1 MFAADDS
8 DPKSSLDRYIVRW
21 WKSHKSVSERACE
34 EFRVCKRQITVIQ
47 STYLPPD
54 NYSPHPRHINGVGH
68 SFPSSEGCL
77 STGYNRTYHPAVI
90 TGTAILCPIFNS
102 GARSSNELH
111 WHDLKIGYH
120 DNNPSNDC
128 RVACPI
134 KWLKIYP
141 CLAKIM
147 MIQSVLSSNYPLLC
161 IDCFSWSGYL
171 GTASDS
177 TNYHIP

>member
-1 MFAADDS
+1 MKNFVS
-8 DPKSSLDRYIVRW
+8 VNVKSQSFS
-21 WKSHKSVSERACE
+21 SHIFHQTIIHHICVLLTELVIRFHHRKGACQ
-34 EFRVCKRQITVIQ
+34 RVIIGRIT
-47 STYLPPD
+47 LRPLL
-54 NYSPHPRHINGVGH
+54 
-68 SFPSSEGCL
+68 ELL
-77 STGYNRTYHPAVI
+77 SR
-90 TGTAILCPIFNS
+90 CPIFVKSLQLIWRS

-161 IDCFSWSGYL
+161 IDCFSWSDYL
-171 GTASDS
+171 GRASDS
-177 TNYHIP
+177 INYYIL